1 VKFTNPQHAKEI
13 DVTEFLKDKS
23 DSLDGLMNVIRHGLD
38 NRRTRDNQTND
49 TSSRSILVLNVHTIC
64 YGGDCPVKWTFV
76 DLAGQERSA
85 CLEISEKLY
94 KEALFI
100 NESLECLMIS
110 SRRKSLGKRI
120 DPSVHILMQ
129 MLQDIFNNYG

>member
-1 VKFTNPQHAKEI
+1 MI
-13 DVTEFLKDKS
+13 DVTEFLKS
-23 DSLDGLMNVIRHGLD
+23 GNLDGLMNVIRHGLD

-49 TSSRSILVLNVHTIC
+49 TSSRSILVLNVHTIWD
-64 YGGDCPVKWTFV
+64 GNHRKWTFV

-85 CLEISEKLY
+85 QLEISEKLY

-110 SRRKSLGKRI
+110 SRRKSQAKPI
-120 DPSVHILMQ
+120 DPSVHVLMQ
-129 MLQDIFNNYG
+129 MLKDTFEDRACG

>member
-1 VKFTNPQHAKEI
+1 VI
-13 DVTEFLKDKS
+13 DVTEFLKS
-23 DSLDGLMNVIRHGLD
+23 GNLDGLMNVIRHGLD

-49 TSSRSILVLNVHTIC
+49 TSSRSILVLNVHTI
-64 YGGDCPVKWTFV
+64 YQWGPVKWTFV

-110 SRRKSLGKRI
+110 SRRKSQGKPI

-129 MLQDIFNNYG
+129 MLKDTFSYEYG